1 MFNYNYFDDFIKKLI
16 ICNVAPIQVE
26 LQPGVGCG
34 GYNCKFCYGY
44 DQELTKGN
52 ELTKEDYFRLLDDI
66 KKTVKFITL
75 AGIKSDP
82 LNNPNAYDI
91 IQRIKE
97 NGFRLG
103 IHTKGF
109 LLNQNISNLLNANT
123 SFGDFITFSIDASDS
138 VVYNDLHGLRPRA
151 NFFDKVHK
159 NIKHLYERKKLTK
172 SDLNVNVS
180 YLFFKK
186 NSPKEQIGKFVE
198 MFGDIS
204 DVIRFSM
211 PQIPNKAGKKPGYY
225 LSSSIEVQKTVESLQ
240 KKYPQKKI
248 VFLDFADDAH
258 ETYFKYCYAQRFLA
272 VIDHCGYVYPC
283 PQITTRQFNQIT
295 YGNIKNKGFW
305 EIWNSDNRKKI
316 IETEVDKLACRICDR
331 KDETLNIKLNELFN
345 HNKINS

>member
-16 ICNVAPIQVE
+16 ICNAAPIQVE

-44 DQELTKGN
+44 GQELAKGS
-52 ELTKEDYFRLLDDI
+52 ELTQEDYFRLLDDI

-82 LNNPNAYDI
+82 LNNPHAYDI

-103 IHTKGF
+103 IHTKGL

-123 SFGDFITFSIDASDS
+123 AFGDFITFSIDASDS
-138 VVYNDLHGLRPRA
+138 AVYNDLHGLPPKA
-151 NFFDKVHK
+151 NFFAKVHE

-186 NSPKEQIGKFVE
+186 NSLKEQIGKFVE

-204 DVIRFSM
+204 DAIRFSM
-211 PQIPNKAGKKPGYY
+211 PQIPNKAGKKPNYY
-225 LSSSIEVQKTVESLQ
+225 LSSSKEMQKTVASLQ
-240 KKYPQKKI
+240 KKYPHKKI
-248 VFLDFADDAH
+248 FFLDFADDAH
-258 ETYFKYCYAQRFLA
+258 ETDFKYCYAQRFLA

-283 PQITTRQFNQIT
+283 PQITTMPFNQIT

-345 HNKINS
+345 HTKITS

>member
-16 ICNVAPIQVE
+16 ICNAAPIQVE

-44 DQELTKGN
+44 NQELAQGD

-109 LLNQNISNLLNANT
+109 LLNRNISNLLNANT
-123 SFGDFITFSIDASDS
+123 AFGDFITFSIDASDP
-138 VVYNDLHGLRPRA
+138 VVYNSLHGLPAKA
-151 NFFDKVHK
+151 NFFDQVRK
-159 NIKHLYERKKLTK
+159 NIQQLYERKKLTR

-180 YLFFKK
+180 YLLFKK
-186 NSPKEQIGKFVE
+186 NSSQEQLKKFVE
-198 MFGDIS
+198 IFGDVS

-211 PQIPNKAGKKPGYY
+211 PQIPNKAGGKPPYY
-225 LSSSIEVQKTVESLQ
+225 LSSSTAVSRVVDSL
-240 KKYPQKKI
+240 KKEYPRKRI
-248 VFLDFADDAH
+248 VFLDFGDDAH

-283 PQITTRQFNQIT
+283 PQITTMQFNQIT

-305 EIWNSDNRKKI
+305 EIWDSDNRKKI

-331 KDETLNIKLNELFN
+331 KDETLNIKLNELF
-345 HNKINS
+345 HNDKINS

>member
-16 ICNVAPIQVE
+16 ICNAAPIQVE

-44 DQELTKGN
+44 GQELAKGN

-82 LNNPNAYDI
+82 LNNPHAYDI

-103 IHTKGF
+103 IHTKGY

-138 VVYNDLHGLRPRA
+138 VAYNELHGLPPRA
-151 NFFDKVHK
+151 NYFDKVHK
-159 NIKHLYERKKLTK
+159 NIKSLYERKKFTK

-186 NSPKEQIGKFVE
+186 NSSKGQIEKFVE
-198 MFGDIS
+198 RFGDIS
-204 DVIRFSM
+204 DAIRFSM
-211 PQIPNKAGKKPGYY
+211 PQIPNKAGKKPNYY
-225 LSSSIEVQKTVESLQ
+225 LSSSKEMQKTVASLQ
-240 KKYPQKKI
+240 KKVPHKKI
-248 VFLDFADDAH
+248 FFLDFADDAH
-258 ETYFKYCYAQRFLA
+258 ETDFKYCYAQRFLA

-283 PQITTRQFNQIT
+283 PQITTMQFNQIT

-305 EIWNSDNRKKI
+305 EIWNSDNRMKI

-345 HNKINS
+345 QNKINA